1 MRISTQI
8 YLIHEGKWLLML
20 RNRKKNDINEGRWI
34 AVGGKK
40 EEDETAYECAVRET
54 FEETGLAVQSLE
66 YRGTVDFI
74 YDDMDPERIIIYSS
88 SIFSGI
94 LHESDEGTLRWID
107 ESDILSLNLWE
118 GDRIFLRKML
128 DHEKKPFWLTLHY
141 DSAGN
146 LTGATAA
153 EAENNG

>member
-8 YLIHEGKWLLML
+8 YLIHDGKWLLML

-40 EEDETAYECAVRET
+40 EEGETVYECAVRET
-54 FEETGLAVQSLE
+54 FEETGLAVQSLK

-74 YDDMDPERIIIYSS
+74 YDDMDPERIIIYTSS
-88 SIFSGI
+88 SFSGT

-128 DHEKKPFWLTLHY
+128 DHEEKPFGLRLHY
-141 DSAGN
+141 DNAGN
-146 LTGATAA
+146 LISATAA
-153 EAENNG
+153 EAENYG